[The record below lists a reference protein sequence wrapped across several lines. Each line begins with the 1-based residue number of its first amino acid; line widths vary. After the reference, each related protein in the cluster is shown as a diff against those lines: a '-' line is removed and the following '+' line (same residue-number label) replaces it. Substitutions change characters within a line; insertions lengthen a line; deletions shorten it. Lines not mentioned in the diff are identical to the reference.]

1 MNTPQLN
8 PGSEPDLQKSPNKVY
23 DDLLAH
29 RDVVCVPYQR
39 LSDARYF
46 ERCQCPV
53 IELNHFSP
61 RINITNKTQ
70 FLTFWVLNCLRFVF
84 VFLLLCF

>member
-1 MNTPQLN
+1 MVNIPQLN
-8 PGSEPDLQKSPNKVY
+8 PGSEPDLLKSPNKVY

-46 ERCQCPV
+46 QWCQWP
-53 IELNHFSP
+53 P
-61 RINITNKTQ
+61 
-70 FLTFWVLNCLRFVF
+70 FLLRFAVRVLFYFLSF
-84 VFLLLCF
+84 VFAVRGCVFLVVILM